1 MKATNMSLIIRL
13 KDVVEAIG
21 QADEEQRAFLNIGT
35 GRIVTFS
42 RDALDAAEL
51 GSAVRA
57 GEEAMV
63 REAGVALNSGDYRE
77 LPDQFD
83 IDDCSIMRRFCQ
95 TVENDELRRGLLRSI
110 QGRGASM
117 RIRST
122 AEAFGVS
129 EAWSAFRD
137 KALRAIAI
145 DWLEKQEISYAGE

>member
-1 MKATNMSLIIRL
+1 MNSTNMNFVIRL
-13 KDVVEAIG
+13 KDVVDAID
-21 QADEEQRAFLNIGT
+21 QPDEERRAFLNIRT

-42 RDALDAAEL
+42 RDALDAVEL

-57 GEEAMV
+57 REEALV
-63 REAGVALNSGDYRE
+63 REAGEALLSGDYRE

-83 IDDCSIMRRFCQ
+83 INDCSIMRRFCQ

-122 AEAFGVS
+122 VDAFGVV
-129 EAWSAFRD
+129 EAWSAFRNE
-137 KALRAIAI
+137 ALQAIAI
-145 DWLEKQEISYAGE
+145 DWLGNLGIAYSGE

>member
-1 MKATNMSLIIRL
+1 MSVVIRL
-13 KDVVEAIG
+13 KDVVDAIG
-21 QADEEQRAFLNIGT
+21 RTDEERRAFLNIRT

-42 RDALDAAEL
+42 RDALDAVEL

-63 REAGVALNSGDYRE
+63 REAGEALLSGDYRE

-83 IDDCSIMRRFCQ
+83 IDDCSILRRFCQ
-95 TVENDELRRGLLRSI
+95 TVENDELRRGLLRSL

-122 AEAFGVS
+122 VDAFGVVDG
-129 EAWSAFRD
+129 WTAFRNE
-137 KALRAIAI
+137 ALRAIAI
-145 DWLEKQEISYAGE
+145 DWLGNLGITYSGE

>member
-1 MKATNMSLIIRL
+1 MRETSMEPIICL
-13 KDVVEAIG
+13 KDVIG
-21 QADEEQRAFLNIGT
+21 EIARGNEEQRAFLNIGT

-42 RDALDAAEL
+42 RDSLDAAEL

-122 AEAFGVS
+122 VEAFGVA